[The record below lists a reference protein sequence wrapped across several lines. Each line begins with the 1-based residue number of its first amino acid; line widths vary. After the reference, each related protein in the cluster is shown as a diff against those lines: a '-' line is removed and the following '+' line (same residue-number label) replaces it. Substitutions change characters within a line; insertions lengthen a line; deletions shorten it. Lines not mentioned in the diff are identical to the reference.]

1 MRGSSYVVMALACA
15 LGLGLMPAP
24 GALAARVPT
33 AQAAPVPRNE
43 PPPCVPDV
51 SSAGSDVVLTFD
63 DTVPGGCTWTVPS
76 WVSSVRVLVVAGG
89 GGGGYAWGG
98 SGGGAGGMQGVL
110 SYSVVPGQS
119 LAVTVGVGGA
129 GGTGHDDTTGAR
141 SGGNSTFDLIVSAG
155 GGAGTDSRNPCAGA
169 KSGGSGGGGG
179 GWNLRGL
186 GDPRYCAPGQGAPKS
201 WPGAIDDTQGSRGSD
216 YQVYGGGSGGGG
228 AGGQPTGQ
236 ARQGHGGLDPAA
248 PEGEGWNG
256 GAGRA
261 STITGASA
269 LYAGGGGGGGG
280 WRSAFEGPGDGGS
293 GGGGQGGHVCCGG
306 PDYAATA
313 GVDGLGGG
321 GGGGSG
327 ARAGARGGSGVV
339 IVRFSK
345 SMQSIAMAANP
356 NPVLVTRQATL
367 SASGYSGTGAITYEV
382 VSGGDKCSVSG
393 ATLNALAVGTCE
405 VRAQIAADHNYLAAT
420 SDPITVTVLSRYA
433 QTITAVATP
442 SSVTVPGTVALSA
455 TGFLG
460 TGAITYAIASGSVCA
475 LSGTTL
481 TVSSPGSCQVV
492 AQIAQDDTHAAAT
505 STPVTVTGTAP
516 PPPPAPPLPPGIPT
530 PVEALPGPREVT
542 VRWQPPTDPGSSPV
556 SAYWVFAA
564 PGGERV
570 CAVSPRGTSWQE
582 CTVKSLAPGQRYEFW
597 VQAVNAVGPSP
608 NSARAGA
615 VPLGPP
621 GPPRPSVHVVDEVL
635 SVIWEPP
642 VNNGGLPVTSYRVE
656 QRSPGGEWDEI
667 SYTLG
672 TGRSALVTG
681 LRNGAPYE
689 FRVIA
694 WNSAGE
700 GTPSEPVT
708 GSVTLTPVPV
718 TLPGT
723 VPTQSFTAL
732 GSLPGEA
739 ELRLL
744 RTTPQSGYVC
754 TVMKSPTVSPGE
766 VWGQVPNV
774 VAFLGPGS
782 CTLQIWKSS
791 ESVVASV
798 VGTVRTTVARDA
810 DFSPGV
816 LPMDVIRLVYPAD
829 SQSTR
834 LPRHQQDIL
843 EDWVASYRQ
852 PFGPW
857 GRPRQVYSDP
867 FVFCP
872 AIAFHPA
879 GGLHDQT
886 TTRDPA
892 VLRAW
897 QRCTLD
903 VGSPIRQIRGYGI
916 GIVPGIPGTNASVFE
931 AAMLPVHLP
940 PAPPRNVTVRPGTF
954 DATISWDPPATSA
967 RTPVTGYAA
976 WIRPKG
982 EDRWTRVS
990 VDPTKRTARVSFEDR
1005 AWKDVPVS
1013 TDIDVRVAATNDA
1026 GYGAPT
1032 TTDFRLDY
1040 RLPEF
1045 TELPETV
1052 PPQSWVPLFE
1062 RRGIPEP
1069 SLTTRG
1075 PGCTITRGRFLIF
1088 IGPGKCEV
1096 SYRID
1101 DHKGDYIRWLA
1112 DLKVTVEEGAPR
1124 APGIRELDMVNI
1136 TFADKEARPDAR
1148 SRDILNDLIG
1158 PDIEAVH
1165 MYTMVPG
1172 NVPRALTEQRVNAV
1186 RNALKDWNERY
1197 LYTSRSPIQQ
1207 SGLPEG
1213 NGNLMR
1219 IGYIRRR

>member
-1 MRGSSYVVMALACA
+1 MRGSSWVVMALACV

-33 AQAAPVPRNE
+33 AQAAPVPRNV

-63 DTVPGGCTWTVPS
+63 DTVPGGCTWTVPTG
-76 WVSSVRVLVVAGG
+76 VVSVRVLVVAGG
-89 GGGGYAWGG
+89 GGGGFSSGG
-98 SGGGAGGMQGVL
+98 SGGGAGGMQEDL
-110 SYSVVPGQS
+110 AYSVVGGQTI
-119 LAVTVGVGGA
+119 AITVGVGGA
-129 GGTGHDDTTGAR
+129 GATGGDDTRLAGN
-141 SGGNSTFDLIVSAG
+141 GGNSTFGLITSSG
-155 GGAGTDSRNPCAGA
+155 GGAGSTYQIPCKGA
-169 KSGGSGGGGG
+169 NNGGSGGGGS
-179 GWNLRGL
+179 GWNRALNDPEYCKPGNGL
-186 GDPRYCAPGQGAPKS
+186 AKQ
-201 WPGAIDDTQGSRGSD
+201 WPGAIDDTQGSRGSH
-216 YQVYGGGSGGGG
+216 YAVTWGGGGGGGG
-228 AGGQPTGQ
+228 AGGQPSGQ
-236 ARQGHGGLDPAA
+236 NRHPTPA
-248 PEGEGWNG
+248 PPPGEGWDG
-256 GAGRA
+256 GPGRA
-261 STITGASA
+261 STITGTST
-269 LYAGGGGGGGG
+269 LYAGGGGGGSG
-280 WRSAFEGPGDGGS
+280 WNDAVTTPLERSAGAGGA
-293 GGGGQGGHVCCGG
+293 GGGGRGGDSWGNYENTPPV
-306 PDYAATA
+306 A
-313 GVDGLGGG
+313 GTDGLGGG
-321 GGGGSG
+321 GGGGG
-327 ARAGARGGSGVV
+327 IFQPGARGGSGVV
-339 IVRFSK
+339 IVRYPRAS
-345 SMQSIAMAANP
+345 QSIAVAASP
-356 NPVLVTRQATL
+356 NPVTLPQQATL
-367 SASGYSGTGAITYEV
+367 SASGY
-382 VSGGDKCSVSG
+382 
-393 ATLNALAVGTCE
+393 
-405 VRAQIAADHNYLAAT
+405 
-420 SDPITVTVLSRYA
+420 
-433 QTITAVATP
+433 
-442 SSVTVPGTVALSA
+442 
-455 TGFLG
+455 LG
-460 TGAITYAIASGSVCA
+460 TGGISYDVVAGAGNCSIVGS
-475 LSGTTL
+475 TL
-481 TVSSPGSCQVV
+481 TATTQGSCSVT
-492 AQIAQDDTHAAAT
+492 ATIAQDATYTAAT
-505 STPVTVTGTAP
+505 STPLVISFVLP
-516 PPPPAPPLPPGIPT
+516 PPPPPPPVPPSVPLS
-530 PVEALPGPREVT
+530 VEAIPGPREVT
-542 VRWQPPTDPGSSPV
+542 VRWLPPTDPGSSPV
-556 SAYWVFAA
+556 SAYWVFAS

-570 CAVSPRGTSWQE
+570 CAVSPRGTLWQE

-635 SVIWEPP
+635 SVTWEPP

-723 VPTQSFTAL
+723 VPTQSFTVV

-744 RTTPQSGYVC
+744 RSTPQSGYVC
-754 TVMKSPTVSPGE
+754 TVMKSPTVSPGG

-782 CTLQIWKSS
+782 CALQIWKSS
-791 ESVVASV
+791 ESVVATV
-798 VGTVRTTVARDA
+798 VGTVRTTVAVDA
-810 DFSPGV
+810 DMPQGV
-816 LPMDVIRLVYPAD
+816 MAMDVIRLVYPAD
-829 SQSTR
+829 SQATR
-834 LPRHQQDIL
+834 LPQDQQDIL
-843 EDWVASYRQ
+843 EKWVHTYR
-852 PFGPW
+852 
-857 GRPRQVYSDP
+857 RPGQGLSAARQVYSDP
-867 FVFCP
+867 FLFCP
-872 AIAFHPA
+872 AIAFKPA

-903 VGSPIRQIRGYGI
+903 VGFPVRQIRGYGI

-954 DATISWDPPATSA
+954 DATISWDPPATTA
-967 RTPVTGYAA
+967 RTPVSGYAA

-982 EDRWTRVS
+982 EDRWTRVN
-990 VDPTKRTARVSFEDR
+990 VDPTKRTAKVSFADR

-1026 GYGAPT
+1026 GSGAAA

-1040 RLPEF
+1040 RLPVF

-1075 PGCTITRGRFLIF
+1075 PGCTITRARYLLF

-1096 SYRID
+1096 AYRID
-1101 DHKGDYIRWLA
+1101 DHKGDYIRWGS

-1148 SRDILNDLIG
+1148 SRDILNDLVG

-1172 NVPRALTEQRVNAV
+1172 NVPRALTEQRINAV
-1186 RNALKDWNERY
+1186 RNALRDWTDRY
-1197 LYTSRSPIQQ
+1197 TYASRSPIQQ

-1213 NGNLMR
+1213 DGNLMR